1 MARLLEA
8 NRPVSLY
15 MHNGVGQHTNATQT
29 SRAIATLYALLGDF
43 DQPGGNVVFPKASVK
58 AVAGKEFLP
67 REVALQRIGRER
79 IAWTTGET
87 RQLRCLRHFTAILE
101 GTPYPVKA
109 VLNFGSNTIMSTG
122 HSGPLKRFAFWSL
135 PWPPSYS

>member
-1 MARLLEA
+1 MPDEKVRQVARLLEA

-79 IAWTTGET
+79 KPLGPPAKPGN
-87 RQLRCLRHFTAILE
+87 C
-101 GTPYPVKA
+101 V
-109 VLNFGSNTIMSTG
+109 TG
-122 HSGPLKRFAFWSL
+122 HGVCSQTACGPTACAVRPLASSCFT
-135 PWPPSYS
+135 